1 MNIDARPEFASRNG
15 TGIERL
21 RTEPLVQQEGVYI
34 ALSPESM
41 MVIILTTKLEFLN
54 MSLIQKGTKG
64 CAIHCTSFFQFFS
77 CSSLFSACAPFPAL
91 ILLLWRTLTVDF
103 WHKTFHII
111 QVLLFYPFIIIFHQ
125 IFSSI
130 KILIFLY
137 ICFKLHL
144 FDYDLFRKADKGV
157 SFGNRQWI
165 LSVVSYKTFTRNV
178 FEWMSNFHL
187 AVFMVSFN
195 FFPFAPAILVVFS
208 SITKPAKSIITQF
221 F

>member
-1 MNIDARPEFASRNG
+1 MP
-15 TGIERL
+15 
-21 RTEPLVQQEGVYI
+21 YI
-34 ALSPESM
+34 VLPFFN
-41 MVIILTTKLEFLN
+41 FL
-54 MSLIQKGTKG
+54 
-64 CAIHCTSFFQFFS
+64 A
-77 CSSLFSACAPFPAL
+77 
-91 ILLLWRTLTVDF
+91 
-103 WHKTFHII
+103 
-111 QVLLFYPFIIIFHQ
+111 VLLCSLHVPLSLHSYCYSDAPWLWTFDIKLFILYKFYCFIHLPLFFIKF
-125 IFSSI
+125 FSSI